1 MLQGLGNG
9 SAAHV
14 ADDGMTDDGMA
25 DGGMADGG
33 IVGENDFSK
42 LLPGSKLTNF
52 N

>member
-14 ADDGMTDDGMA
+14 AGDGMADDGMA
-25 DGGMADGG
+25 DDGV
-33 IVGENDFSK
+33 VGENDFSK
-42 LLPGSKLTNF
+42 LLPGSKLTNS